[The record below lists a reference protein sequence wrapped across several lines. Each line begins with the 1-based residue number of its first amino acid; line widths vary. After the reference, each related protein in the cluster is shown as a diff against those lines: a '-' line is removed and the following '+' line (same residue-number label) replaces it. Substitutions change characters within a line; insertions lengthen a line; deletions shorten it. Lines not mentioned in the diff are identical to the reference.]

1 MSYFSLECLME
12 AYPELSMDA
21 VHVLD
26 EIAARMLHGQ
36 KIYGALDL
44 DTDTRDFDREALEE
58 DLDGLVYR
66 ACKIVR

>member
-1 MSYFSLECLME
+1 ME

-66 ACKIVR
+66 ACKVVQERRRK